1 MQNPACTVVDFL
13 LCIGDV
19 ARLLL
24 QRKFVRLPDLS
35 CNVDLGDAIFHRAQ
49 NIFLLDAGTAV
60 QHYRDL
66 EAMLVGKTTEQAK
79 AEKAALLKAYA
90 ERMVLTRGRV
100 SAEYRKTVCM
110 NLLSDF
116 LTEKGI

>member
-1 MQNPACTVVDFL
+1 
-13 LCIGDV
+13 
-19 ARLLL
+19 
-24 QRKFVRLPDLS
+24 
-35 CNVDLGDAIFHRAQ
+35 
-49 NIFLLDAGTAV
+49 
-60 QHYRDL
+60 
-66 EAMLVGKTTEQAK
+66 MLVGKTTEQAK

>member
-1 MQNPACTVVDFL
+1 MPQASARSRIPFL
-13 LCIGDV
+13 
-19 ARLLL
+19 R
-24 QRKFVRLPDLS
+24 
-35 CNVDLGDAIFHRAQ
+35 
-49 NIFLLDAGTAV
+49 
-60 QHYRDL
+60 YRDL